1 MTGEYYSRNEKELVP
16 FQPPLPSTPYQ
27 GEEINMSS
35 ETAMKNGDNQ
45 LGGQANGSESTAP
58 IISHMSNFQFTP
70 TLPDLHARTP
80 KMEIKFSTELS
91 IPESANINP
100 TGEEGEGKGQ
110 MMNLTT
116 DHKGVVESEMKAM
129 SEQEQQEENGDS
141 NRKEG
146 DGDGEEKGEEGMKLL
161 PGQAIVLEVKTSSK
175 QRHVISKHVKSIPTL
190 AQIEKITG
198 QTKKGLPA
206 CFVGKMIII
215 MMIMIMIMPRCVV
228 ENSEI
233 LLI

>member
-16 FQPPLPSTPYQ
+16 FQPPLPHTPYQ
-27 GEEINMSS
+27 GEEISTSS
-35 ETAMKNGDNQ
+35 ETAIKNGDNP
-45 LGGQANGSESTAP
+45 LGGPTNGSESTAP

-70 TLPDLHARTP
+70 ALPDLHTRAP

-100 TGEEGEGKGQ
+100 KEEGEEGRGQ
-110 MMNLTT
+110 MTNLTT
-116 DHKGVVESEMKAM
+116 NHQGVVESEMKTT
-129 SEQEQQEENGDS
+129 SEQEHQEENGDS

-146 DGDGEEKGEEGMKLL
+146 DGEEKEEEGMKLL
-161 PGQAIVLEVKTSSK
+161 PGQAIVLDVKTSSK
-175 QRHVISKHVKSIPTL
+175 QRHVISKHVKPIPTL

-206 CFVGKMIII
+206 CFVGKMG
-215 MMIMIMIMPRCVV
+215 MRMTMPRCVV